1 MKCLLIF
8 GIAKPA
14 LAVEHWERTVLQGWL
29 EFSEVAV
36 EQDAESFLFF
46 ILKTKLI

>member
-8 GIAKPA
+8 GIAKLA